1 MVWYLVYSPF
11 KKRYHYRIPG
21 EGLHLFGTYFDQVQR
36 LQLPLSE
43 RHGLPPTPTSVG
55 TILFDT
61 QQDLLWI
68 GTDSVGPRAVY
79 PDFPQFSDFVKGRVV
94 SYYGSELQRYV
105 SSQAH
110 PTQEGPT
117 RRRYWSL
124 DARAICT
131 GSTSTKVSLYNKYE
145 DSRLANT
152 WADMEKVSS
161 QHEYMLMRYCR
172 YICAATNSGA
182 INFLDPD
189 TLDVIKSWQAYS
201 SKVSDMDAQSNYLV
215 TCGWSSRP
223 YGGAFLESF
232 AKVYDLRKLEQLP
245 PIPFHGGAAY
255 VQLHPKLSTTSI
267 LSSAIGQIQVVDLM
281 NPNTSNLHQVIL
293 GNYMSHL
300 VLAPSGAAWA
310 IADNDG
316 VVQIWGLSRS
326 KLRFT
331 ESAALV
337 EFADEDIPPPSM
349 GIESDLPLS
358 TVGMPYY
365 REKLLSVWSEDPV
378 YELGFLPPK
387 IDAEVL
393 KHMSPSGIGFR
404 AHNPKNTLRNQMDRL
419 SIIDSNGI
427 ALAAPKFLSEKSLE
441 TNGETGKERRISDA
455 EAFTNPAL
463 VGSVKAEVPAMYR
476 LMEIKYSRYGVDD
489 FDFGYYNK
497 TQHSGLETHITNSYL
512 NPLLQL
518 FKYTPLFRN
527 LTLHHTASSC
537 LAESCLLCELG
548 YLFDMLEKA
557 EGQKCHATNFL
568 KAFGSLGEAAK
579 LQLTE
584 ETSPQSTLEV
594 RIQAANRFLL
604 KQIGMDYQRIAPG
617 DGKLDQNLNPRMRSS
632 TPAFSRVLKDSFER
646 DNNQRMWCDRCRR
659 YQLVQ
664 SWETVQNVPP
674 VLMINT
680 GLNKQTDGRQLWSI
694 PGWLPEK
701 IGIGIDKGR
710 VLCLEGEALRVS
722 QRNRQ
727 ARPLIVYDLV
737 GLVADVNSGEHQKSH
752 MVSLINVAISSR
764 EVRAEPQWHLF
775 NDFLVRKIDK
785 DEALRFATTWKT
797 PTILAYQYQGA
808 SNVIDDTWKSSL
820 DTSCLFANWSL
831 NPYNVLPNNWPCV
844 LDPATE
850 QPGVG
855 THVPIDTEFVRLQQE
870 EIEILAT
877 GDRQVIRPTREGLA
891 RVSVLRASGSH
902 EGLPFIDDY
911 ISISEPVV
919 DYVTK
924 YSGVSAGDLD
934 PGVSV
939 HPLVPLKVAYKK
951 LWLLLNLGCI
961 FVGHGLIKD
970 FRNIDIFVPKSQIVD
985 TVTLFYNPARSK
997 RNLSLRFLAWYLLKE
1012 NIQSS
1017 THDSIE
1023 DALTA
1028 LKLWRKY
1035 EEFQDAG
1042 IVEQMIDEI
1051 YTAGRK
1057 LNYKAPEKGS
1067 EKGIGGLVVPRKGRN
1082 TPDVDSGMS
1091 GPSTPVNKKIV
1102 ASEYFDSPL
1111 SVRRSELRSKSFSP
1125 ETSSEETRTQWQWQ
1139 LDLVYNEQKP
1149 TPDIGKTENGDA
1161 AIKQAVEDPDEQAYE
1176 FRLFSARS
1184 DKPRGSG
1191 DQPPKVHIG
1200 SPKPASREPGFVHPR
1215 RPEVYCFPG
1224 SGEAARIHYEA
1235 TAIEGEEILK
1245 EARVKWVRKLHCYPV
1260 LVFTALL
1267 TTVFQPGFELPWRVT
1282 TLTSNYCKRSSGLTT
1297 IAQAE
1302 STGKRKRSGKK
1313 KRIAM
1318 RIRTQAQ
1325 RRKEEDLRQA
1335 ESCKQELEREKR
1347 NRRNR
1352 EKKVKKREKARAM
1365 KRDGI

>member
-1 MVWYLVYSPF
+1 MAHLVRFLPLPNSPQMLNRGYSEPSMIALQCMSF
-11 KKRYHYRIPG
+11 VDKDTSEILVAGCQSDMYRIDVEKG
-21 EGLHLFGTYFDQVQR
+21 V
-36 LQLPLSE
+36 
-43 RHGLPPTPTSVG
+43 
-55 TILFDT
+55 I
-61 QQDLLWI
+61 
-68 GTDSVGPRAVY
+68 
-79 PDFPQFSDFVKGRVV
+79 VK
-94 SYYGSELQRYV
+94 QV
-105 SSQAH
+105 SSQ
-110 PTQEGPT
+110 
-117 RRRYWSL
+117 Y
-124 DARAICT
+124 
-131 GSTSTKVSLYNKYE
+131 
-145 DSRLANT
+145 
-152 WADMEKVSS
+152 
-161 QHEYMLMRYCR
+161 EYMSMRFCR

-182 INFLDPD
+182 INFLDPG

-201 SKVSDMDAQSNYLV
+201 SKVSDMDAQNNYLV

-223 YGGAFLESF
+223 YGGGAFLESF

-267 LSSAIGQIQVVDLM
+267 LSSATGQVHVVDLM

-316 VVQIWGLSRS
+316 VVHIWGLSRS
-326 KLRFT
+326 KLRYT
-331 ESAALV
+331 ESAAPV
-337 EFADEDIPPPSM
+337 EFADEGFPPPSM
-349 GIESDLPLS
+349 GIESDLPIS
-358 TVGMPYY
+358 TIGMPYY

-387 IDAEVL
+387 IDADVL
-393 KHMSPSGIGFR
+393 KHMSPSGIGFK
-404 AHNPKNTLRNQMDRL
+404 AHNPKKTLRNQMHRL

-427 ALAAPKFLSEKSLE
+427 ALAAPKFLSEKSHE

-455 EAFTNPAL
+455 EAFTNPGL
-463 VGSVKAEVPAMYR
+463 VSSVKAEVPAMYR

-489 FDFGYYNK
+489 FDFGYYNQ

-527 LTLHHTASSC
+527 LALHHTASSC

-568 KAFGSLGEAAK
+568 KAFSSLGEASK

-617 DGKLDQNLNPRMRSS
+617 DGKLDQTLVSHAFTNMRCTSCYHETLRASHKILIDLSYHALNLNPRARSS

-664 SWETVQNVPP
+664 SWETIQNVPP

-680 GLNKQTDGRQLWSI
+680 GLNKQTD
-694 PGWLPEK
+694 
-701 IGIGIDKGR
+701 GIDKGR

-752 MVSLINVAISSR
+752 MVSLINVAISSP
-764 EVRAEPQWHLF
+764 EAQAEPQWHLF

-820 DTSCLFANWSL
+820 DTSCLFMNWSL
-831 NPYNVLPNNWPCV
+831 NPYNVLQHNWPCV

-850 QPGVG
+850 QPGIG

-891 RVSVLRASGSH
+891 RVSVLRANGPH

-934 PGVSV
+934 PAVSV

-1012 NIQSS
+1012 DIQSS

-1028 LKLWRKY
+1028 LKLWQKY
-1035 EEFQDAG
+1035 EEFRDAG

-1051 YTAGRK
+1051 YTAGRR
-1057 LNYKAPEKGS
+1057 LNYKVPDKGS
-1067 EKGIGGLVVPRKGRN
+1067 EKGVGGLVVPGRGRD
-1082 TPDVDSGMS
+1082 TPDLDSGVS
-1091 GPSTPVNKKIV
+1091 GPSTPVNSKKIGG
-1102 ASEYFDSPL
+1102 SEYFESPL
-1111 SVRRSELRSKSFSP
+1111 K
-1125 ETSSEETRTQWQWQ
+1125 
-1139 LDLVYNEQKP
+1139 
-1149 TPDIGKTENGDA
+1149 
-1161 AIKQAVEDPDEQAYE
+1161 
-1176 FRLFSARS
+1176 
-1184 DKPRGSG
+1184 
-1191 DQPPKVHIG
+1191 
-1200 SPKPASREPGFVHPR
+1200 
-1215 RPEVYCFPG
+1215 
-1224 SGEAARIHYEA
+1224 
-1235 TAIEGEEILK
+1235 
-1245 EARVKWVRKLHCYPV
+1245 
-1260 LVFTALL
+1260 
-1267 TTVFQPGFELPWRVT
+1267 
-1282 TLTSNYCKRSSGLTT
+1282 
-1297 IAQAE
+1297 
-1302 STGKRKRSGKK
+1302 
-1313 KRIAM
+1313 
-1318 RIRTQAQ
+1318 
-1325 RRKEEDLRQA
+1325 
-1335 ESCKQELEREKR
+1335 
-1347 NRRNR
+1347 
-1352 EKKVKKREKARAM
+1352 
-1365 KRDGI
+1365 

>member
-1 MVWYLVYSPF
+1 MMVWYVVYSPLA
-11 KKRYHYRIPG
+11 KRFHYQIITR
-21 EGLHLFGTYFDQVQR
+21 GLYLFGAYFDQVQR

-43 RHGLPPTPTSVG
+43 RHGVPPTPTGVG
-55 TILFDT
+55 TVLFDT

-68 GTDSVGPRAVY
+68 GTDSCMSFLDKDTSEILVAGC
-79 PDFPQFSDFVKGRVV
+79 QSDMYRIDVDKGVIVK
-94 SYYGSELQRYV
+94 Q
-105 SSQAH
+105 
-110 PTQEGPT
+110 
-117 RRRYWSL
+117 
-124 DARAICT
+124 
-131 GSTSTKVSLYNKYE
+131 
-145 DSRLANT
+145 
-152 WADMEKVSS
+152 ADMAKVSS
-161 QHEYMLMRYCR
+161 QHEYMLMKFCR

-201 SKVSDMDAQSNYLV
+201 SKVSDMDAQNNYLV

-267 LSSAIGQIQVVDLM
+267 LSSATGQVQVVDLM

-326 KLRFT
+326 KLRYT
-331 ESAALV
+331 ESAAPV
-337 EFADEDIPPPSM
+337 EFADEEFPPPSL
-349 GIESDLPLS
+349 GIESELPLS

-387 IDAEVL
+387 IDADVL
-393 KHMSPSGIGFR
+393 KTMSPSGIGFR
-404 AHNPKNTLRNQMDRL
+404 AHNPKKTFRNQMDRL
-419 SIIDSNGI
+419 SIIDPNGI
-427 ALAAPKFLSEKSLE
+427 ALAAPKFLSEKSHE
-441 TNGETGKERRISDA
+441 ANGEMEKERRISDA
-455 EAFTNPAL
+455 EAFVNPGL

-497 TQHSGLETHITNSYL
+497 TQYSGLETHITNSYL

-518 FKYTPLFRN
+518 LKYTSLFRN
-527 LTLHHTASSC
+527 LALHHAASSC

-568 KAFGSLGEAAK
+568 KAFSSLGEASK

-680 GLNKQTDGRQLWSI
+680 GLNKQTDGRQLWSV

-727 ARPLIVYDLV
+727 ARPLIVYELV

-764 EVRAEPQWHLF
+764 EAQAEPQWHLF

-820 DTSCLFANWSL
+820 DTSCLFMNWSL
-831 NPYNVLPNNWPCV
+831 NPYNVLQHNWPCV

-877 GDRQVIRPTREGLA
+877 GDRQVTRPTREGLA
-891 RVSVLRASGSH
+891 RVSVLRANGSH

-934 PGVSV
+934 PAVSV

-1042 IVEQMIDEI
+1042 IVEQMVDEI
-1051 YTAGRK
+1051 YAAGRK
-1057 LNYKAPEKGS
+1057 LNYKVPEKGS
-1067 EKGIGGLVVPRKGRN
+1067 EKGVGGLVVPGKGRD
-1082 TPDVDSGMS
+1082 TPDVDSGVS
-1091 GPSTPVNKKIV
+1091 GPSTPVNKKIGG
-1102 ASEYFDSPL
+1102 SEYFESPL
-1111 SVRRSELRSKSFSP
+1111 N
-1125 ETSSEETRTQWQWQ
+1125 EEARTQWQLQ
-1139 LDLVYNEQKP
+1139 LDLVYKNN
-1149 TPDIGKTENGDA
+1149 KTELDNGKPGKDNSA
-1161 AIKQAVEDPDEQAYE
+1161 ATGAIEELDEEAYE
-1176 FRLFSARS
+1176 FRLFST
-1184 DKPRGSG
+1184 KPGKPQASR
-1191 DQPPKVHIG
+1191 DQPSKVRIW
-1200 SPKPASREPGFVHPR
+1200 SPEPVTREPGFVHPR
-1215 RPEVYCFPG
+1215 RPEVYNFSGPG
-1224 SGEAARIHYEA
+1224 EIARSQYEAA
-1235 TAIEGEEILK
+1235 AIEGEDILK
-1245 EARVKWVRKLHCYPV
+1245 EARVKW
-1260 LVFTALL
+1260 
-1267 TTVFQPGFELPWRVT
+1267 PGFELPWRVT
-1282 TLTSNYCKRSSGLTT
+1282 TLTTDRSKRSTGVTA
-1297 IAQAE
+1297 IAPAE
-1302 STGKRKRSGKK
+1302 VTGKRKRSGKK
-1313 KRIAM
+1313 RRIAI

-1325 RRKEEDLRQA
+1325 RGKEEALREEEAYKEQF
-1335 ESCKQELEREKR
+1335 EKERR

-1365 KRDGI
+1365 KRGGVSNMVTDDN